1 MTMRVPLSSLIL
13 AGIAGLA
20 GAAVPTPTR
29 AAENVLFNCFF
40 PPQHYVCREMVPEL
54 GKRIEKATGGRVTIT
69 IPPKS
74 VAPPPDQY
82 DAVVNGV
89 ADGALQFNTF
99 IANKVAGVQ
108 VAHLPFVGQ
117 EASEQA
123 SVALWRTYQ
132 RFFADKG
139 EYQGVV
145 LLSFWVSNGA
155 DFLSTIDKPI
165 MTVEDIKTRKMWGLP
180 GTVANLLKETG
191 APVVSG
197 PAVQMLEIISK
208 GVVDG
213 YAGVP
218 VSSAQEFKLVPYTK
232 SVTFFKA
239 KIFQPSFSFFINEKK
254 WGKISAA
261 DQAAIRAALGE
272 DFARWAGKLQDSK
285 HEANKAKVLGAG
297 VKRIDGSDAEL
308 AKLKALG
315 QPVIDAWIKRV
326 DGMGVDGKAALAY
339 YQQVLGQASASAKQ

>member
-1 MTMRVPLSSLIL
+1 MTTRVQLSGLIL
-13 AGIAGLA
+13 ASVAGLA
-20 GAAVPTPTR
+20 SAALPTPTR
-29 AAENVLFNCFF
+29 AAENLLFNCFF

-54 GKRIEKATGGRVTIT
+54 GKRIAKATGGRVTIT
-69 IPPKS
+69 TPPKS

-108 VAHLPFVGQ
+108 VAHLPFVGL

-139 EYQGVV
+139 EYEGVV

-155 DFLSTIDKPI
+155 DFFSTIDKPI

-180 GTVANLLKETG
+180 GTTANLLKETG

-239 KIFQPSFSFFINEKK
+239 KVFQPSFSFFVNEKK

-261 DQAAIRAALGE
+261 DQAAIRTALGE
-272 DFARWAGKLQDSK
+272 DFTRWAGRLQDSK

-297 VKRIDGSDAEL
+297 VKRIDASDAEL

-315 QPVIDAWIKRV
+315 QPVIDAWIQRV

-339 YQQVLGQASASAKQ
+339 YQQVLGQASASVKK

>member
-1 MTMRVPLSSLIL
+1 MKVPFSSLIL
-13 AGIAGLA
+13 ASIAGLA
-20 GAAVPTPTR
+20 GAAAPTPTR

-54 GKRIEKATGGRVTIT
+54 GKRIQKATAGRVAIT

-139 EYQGVV
+139 EYKGVV
-145 LLSFWVSNGA
+145 LLSVWVSNGA
-155 DFLSTIDKPI
+155 DFFSTIDKPI

-180 GTVANLLKETG
+180 GTTANLVKATG

-218 VSSAQEFKLVPYTK
+218 VSSAQEFKLVAYTK

-239 KIFQPSFSFFINEKK
+239 KIFQPSFSFFISEKK
-254 WGKISAA
+254 WGKIGAA

-272 DFARWAGKLQDSK
+272 DFTRWAGKLQDSK

-315 QPVIDAWIKRV
+315 QPAIDAWIKRV
-326 DGMGVDGKAALAY
+326 EGMGVDGKAALAY
-339 YQQVLGQASASAKQ
+339 YRQVLGQASASVKK